1 LKNSGSSAWIIEF
14 KRSFFVVLQE
24 RNQMTSIDLIEPFRQ
39 GAMVQ
44 FAHKLGNAFMETM
57 DVSRVV
63 GSTDFELASLPRRY
77 EFIEGFD
84 IPRDDKV
91 GGGASRSLVAKA
103 KREAVK
109 IRVLTRFLG
118 QYSRAINGVIQRQS
132 DYALMATIFRYPR
145 MTTYLRRLRNA
156 GVRPMQICHE
166 YQMREERKS
175 LQARITHRMSLS
187 AYEHFHAIF
196 FISESQRSGFAEMF
210 PHIDKNRLFVIPC
223 GNAEIFDEMKT
234 TQTTAQ
240 VAARYGLKPGVPTVM
255 FFGRIRAEKGVEDLI
270 DAFAQVRQSRPQR
283 VQLMLAGHAPPSFH
297 DRLTKQI
304 EAAGVA
310 DDVVVYPEY
319 VASEDVWPLHLAA
332 DVTVFPYRS
341 SSQSAAVQTA
351 MATERPIIVT
361 DVGGLAETI
370 RHEVSGLVVPSCT
383 GKPLVDSLV
392 SSIHRL
398 LDHPELASQWG
409 AEAGHLSRTVYA
421 WETIARQMTDAAQ
434 SLPSLPPLH

>member
-1 LKNSGSSAWIIEF
+1 
-14 KRSFFVVLQE
+14 
-24 RNQMTSIDLIEPFRQ
+24 MTSIDIIEPFRQ
-39 GAMVQ
+39 GVMVQ
-44 FAHKLGNAFMETM
+44 FAHQLGNAFTETM
-57 DVSRVV
+57 DISRVI
-63 GSTDFELASLPRRY
+63 GSKDFELESLPRRY
-77 EFIEGFD
+77 EFIEGFN

-91 GGGASRSLVAKA
+91 GGTASRSAFAKA

-109 IRVLTRFLG
+109 IRVLAQFLG
-118 QYSRAINGVIQRQS
+118 QYSRAINGVIQRKS
-132 DYALMATIFRYPR
+132 DYALLATIFRYPR
-145 MTTYLRRLRNA
+145 MTTFLRKLRNA

-175 LQARITHRMSLS
+175 LQARLTHRMSLS

-210 PHIDKNRLFVIPC
+210 PHIDKSRLFVIPC
-223 GNAEIFDEMKT
+223 GNAVIFDEMKT
-234 TQTTAQ
+234 TESTQQ

-270 DAFAQVRQSRPQR
+270 AAFAQVRRSRPQP

-304 EAAGVA
+304 NAAGIA
-310 DDVVVYPEY
+310 DDVVIYPEY
-319 VASEDVWPLHLAA
+319 VNSEDVWPLHLAA

-370 RHEVSGLVVPSCT
+370 QHEVSGLVVPSCS
-383 GKPLVDSLV
+383 GQPLVDSLV
-392 SSIHRL
+392 ASINRL
-398 LDHPELASQWG
+398 LDHPELAARLG
-409 AEAGHLSRTVYA
+409 AAASHLSRTVYA

-434 SLPSLPPLH
+434 SLPPLPPIR